1 MQPSVKHTLFH
12 NCQRPSQVL
21 LVSLAKNMA
30 MCRSVQEGPAYFS
43 GVLTLAR
50 TEIST

>member
-30 MCRSVQEGPAYFS
+30 MFSCVQEGPGYFS
-43 GVLTLAR
+43 RVPTLAR
-50 TEIST
+50 TDNSI